1 MQSEKWQLYSIKIDV
16 LRYLIMNDSLRESL
30 SYWGLYR
37 KIFQVKKE
45 IKPQAVSFG
54 NDKQQYFLY
63 YEPKNIISD
72 KVILW
77 VHGGGWNAGSPKY
90 FDFVGQCVA
99 KNGYRFVSL
108 GYRLSPKNKYP
119 CQIEDVCIGYNA
131 ALSFLNGKGID
142 TTKIVISG
150 PSAGAHLSSILCCSK
165 KVQEKYDVDISNV
178 IGFIGVGGPYSFSGK
193 QSLTVKLLLNQ
204 LFAKDYDRTQGE
216 PCSLMTRTPIPML
229 LIQSKHDGLI
239 SYSCAEDFYKKAK
252 SLGNSCELYSV
263 ADKKNTHSWYTAG
276 MFLETRDENQGLDK
290 FFCWIEN
297 L

>member
-1 MQSEKWQLYSIKIDV
+1 
-16 LRYLIMNDSLRESL
+16 MNDSLRESL
-30 SYWGLYR
+30 SYWGLYK

-45 IKPQAVSFG
+45 IKPQTVSFG

-63 YEPKNIISD
+63 YEPKNITSD

-119 CQIEDVCIGYNA
+119 CQIEDVCNGYNA
-131 ALSFLNGKGID
+131 ALSFLRGKGID
-142 TTKIVISG
+142 STKIVISG
-150 PSAGAHLSSILCCSK
+150 PSAGAHLSSILCYSE
-165 KVQEKYDVDISNV
+165 KVQNDYDVDISHV
-178 IGFIGVGGPYSFSGK
+178 IGFIGSGGPYSFSGN
-193 QSLTVKLLLNQ
+193 QSLTIRLLLNQ

-216 PCSLMTRTPIPML
+216 PCSLMTQSSIPML

-239 SYSCAEDFYKKAK
+239 SYSCAEDFYEKAK
-252 SLGNSCELYSV
+252 NLGIPCELYSV
-263 ADKKNTHSWYTAG
+263 VDKKNTHSWYTAG
-276 MFLETRDENQGLDK
+276 MFLESREENQGLDK
-290 FFCWIEN
+290 FFSWIEN
-297 L
+297 M

>member
-1 MQSEKWQLYSIKIDV
+1 
-16 LRYLIMNDSLRESL
+16 MNDSLRESL
-30 SYWGLYR
+30 SYWDLYK

-45 IKPQAVSFG
+45 IKPQTVSFG

-63 YEPKNIISD
+63 YEPKSITSD

-99 KNGYRFVSL
+99 KHGYRFVSL

-119 CQIEDVCIGYNA
+119 CQIEDVCNGYNA
-131 ALSFLNGKGID
+131 ALSFLSGKGID

-150 PSAGAHLSSILCCSK
+150 PSAGAHLSSILCYSK
-165 KVQEKYDVDISNV
+165 KVQEEYDVDISHV
-178 IGFIGVGGPYSFSGK
+178 IAFIGAGGPYSFSGK
-193 QSLTVKLLLNQ
+193 DSLTVRLLLNQ
-204 LFAKDYDRTQGE
+204 LFAKGYDRTQGE
-216 PCSLMTRTPIPML
+216 PCALMTKSPIPML

-239 SYSCAEDFYKKAK
+239 SYSCAEDFCEKAK

-263 ADKKNTHSWYTAG
+263 VDKKDTHSWYTAG
-276 MFLETRDENQGLDK
+276 MFLESREENQGLNK
-290 FFCWIEN
+290 FFSWIEN
-297 L
+297 I